1 MAERTWADDWEERRA
16 GVDCAMCAEGRA
28 DIDANGNRRF
38 FTGSH
43 TDAYLQRHAPQAGYA
58 TVRWRG
64 RHVPDVSDMTAE
76 EVDQFWCEVVIVA
89 RAINAVF
96 QPCHL
101 NYELLGNFVPHV
113 HVHIVPRYLDDPSPN
128 TPLKPWVPQLVDEAD
143 LMHQAEELR
152 GALRDG

>member
-1 MAERTWADDWEERRA
+1 
-16 GVDCAMCAEGRA
+16 
-28 DIDANGNRRF
+28 
-38 FTGSH
+38 
-43 TDAYLQRHAPQAGYA
+43 
-58 TVRWRG
+58 
-64 RHVPDVSDMTAE
+64 MTAE